1 MRSHSVWIRSVSE
14 LTVSPWCRLAWW
26 GGAPVNLIKFYAQA
40 GGGGGW
46 TQLGLSHSWLGIRWM
61 KCPFT
66 SQSVTGNLC

>member
-26 GGAPVNLIKFYAQA
+26 GGTPVNLIKFYAQV

-46 TQLGLSHSWLGIRWM
+46 TQLGLSHS
-61 KCPFT
+61 
-66 SQSVTGNLC
+66 